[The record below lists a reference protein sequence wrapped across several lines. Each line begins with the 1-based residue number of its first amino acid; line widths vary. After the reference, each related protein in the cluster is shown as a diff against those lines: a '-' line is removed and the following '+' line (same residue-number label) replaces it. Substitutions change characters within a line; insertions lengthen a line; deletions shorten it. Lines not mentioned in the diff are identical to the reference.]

1 MLKTNGLQSWVDEH
15 VLITI
20 SLKVPNIWSYPWI
33 ENKRKWRWERISEK
47 HLHGLSVTTATVW
60 LEWELSCC
68 NMIESD
74 AKAPQIHPGIKLLTC
89 WQPQHCPLI
98 HAWVLHKGYPYK
110 LNFKCCAGGKM
121 TLLCKHINIL
131 EDTCH
136 NYINNQMQLR
146 NNEFLPDIPLCHT
159 EMWSFPHH

>member
-1 MLKTNGLQSWVDEH
+1 MLKTNGLQSWVVEH
-15 VLITI
+15 VLIMI

-60 LEWELSCC
+60 LEWQLSCC
-68 NMIESD
+68 HMIEGD

-110 LNFKCCAGGKM
+110 LTSNVVQVGKWLCSVSISTSLKIPATITSTIKC
-121 TLLCKHINIL
+121 N
-131 EDTCH
+131 
-136 NYINNQMQLR
+136 
-146 NNEFLPDIPLCHT
+146 
-159 EMWSFPHH
+159 